1 MDIYGT
7 CVCFTYAYAFGC
19 FFSERGLQYTDTC
32 VYNIHISWKW
42 KSTVFGTVFPKEL
55 PKEHWFGKGL
65 KSTFPSKYSFLGL
78 ETSRVYKEKQRE
90 KKYTSI
96 LQQLFN
102 PVVAKLKN

>member
-1 MDIYGT
+1 MYN
-7 CVCFTYAYAFGC
+7 
-19 FFSERGLQYTDTC
+19 
-32 VYNIHISWKW
+32 VYDMHISWKW
-42 KSTVFGTVFPKEL
+42 KSTIFGTVF

-65 KSTFPSKYSFLGL
+65 KLTIPGEYSFQGL

-90 KKYTSI
+90 KTI

>member
-1 MDIYGT
+1 MVDN
-7 CVCFTYAYAFGC
+7 
-19 FFSERGLQYTDTC
+19 GLQYKDTC
-32 VYNIHISWKW
+32 VYNMHISWKW
-42 KSTVFGTVFPKEL
+42 KSTAFGTVF

-65 KSTFPSKYSFLGL
+65 KSTIPGEYSFQGL

-102 PVVAKLKN
+102 PVAAQLKN